1 MSMQPAVSSWACV
14 REVEANFSRLGM
26 GPTGQTSRLG
36 MGPPEQTLVDWTW
49 DLQSKQAV
57 EKSRLV
63 EEKMLSRQESRQY
76 CYKAAPGTE
85 EQQLLLSDARTRA
98 AGGGE
103 VKTGEE
109 ELLSVQEQ
117 K

>member
-1 MSMQPAVSSWACV
+1 
-14 REVEANFSRLGM
+14 
-26 GPTGQTSRLG
+26 
-36 MGPPEQTLVDWTW
+36 MGPPGQKLVDWVW
-49 DLQSKQAV
+49 DLQGKQAV

-63 EEKMLSRQESRQY
+63 EEILSRQESRRY

-85 EQQLLLSDARTRA
+85 EQQLLLSEARTRA

-109 ELLSVQEQ
+109 ELLLPNLAEISLLIYPDAGSL
-117 K
+117 

>member
-1 MSMQPAVSSWACV
+1 
-14 REVEANFSRLGM
+14 
-26 GPTGQTSRLG
+26 
-36 MGPPEQTLVDWTW
+36 MGPPGQTLEDWVW
-49 DLQSKQAV
+49 DLQVKHAL

-63 EEKMLSRQESRQY
+63 EEEILSRQESRRY

-85 EQQLLLSDARTRA
+85 QQLLLSEAMTRA

-109 ELLSVQEQ
+109 ELLSMQEQ
-117 K
+117 R